1 MTRFNLAAACSA
13 ALLGIAGAGPALSAE
28 KGWYTGAG
36 VGYSSGDIDT
46 SSINQQLSVIS
57 PGATTN
63 TITKDTNGL
72 LYKIFVGYSF
82 SSFVAL
88 ETNAFWMNG
97 FGWSAATTPAGTYT
111 GDVDA
116 WGVSMD
122 VLGIIPLGENWRIF
136 GRVGGLYAQ
145 TTSSQNVAIGST
157 VTSPSEKEYG
167 GGYKFGAGVGY
178 EFESGVAFRAEWE
191 QYHLDDAMDGN
202 MTVNAYSASFLYR
215 FK

>member
-36 VGYSSGDIDT
+36 VGYANGDIDT
-46 SSINQQLSVIS
+46 SSINQQLSVMN

-63 TITKDTNGL
+63 TISKDTNGL
-72 LYKIFVGYSF
+72 LYKIFLGYNF
-82 SSFVAL
+82 TSFVAL
-88 ETNAFWMNG
+88 EANAFWLSG
-97 FGWSAATTPAGTYT
+97 FAFDATTTPSGTYN
-111 GDVDA
+111 GSADA
-116 WGVSMD
+116 WGLSVD

-136 GRVGGLYAQ
+136 GRAGGLYAR
-145 TTSSQNVAIGST
+145 TDPSLVSTIGST
-157 VTSPSEKEYG
+157 TTVAGSPAYNV
-167 GGYKFGAGVGY
+167 GYKFGAGVGY

-191 QYHLDDAMDGN
+191 QYHLDDGLDGN
-202 MTVNAYSASFLYR
+202 LVVDAYSASFLYR